1 MSEGRSQN
9 AYTASE
15 VCSRNQ
21 KQTPQIVQGTCSLA
35 HTRMPEFPTE
45 GAILNLSRSRASRQ
59 HSEAIVDNLGFERVH
74 SVYYQHACSPTTS
87 KCNFLFYNTT
97 AYNSVTIAYYYMR

>member
-15 VCSRNQ
+15 VCPGNQ

-59 HSEAIVDNLGFERVH
+59 YSEVGFERVR

-97 AYNSVTIAYYYMR
+97 AYSVTIVYYYIR